1 MTTCNIIVADT
12 GPLKTLAYAD
22 SLNLLLIPGI
32 PVYVTDMVIE
42 ELKNGSEFTGN
53 AKALMFINAHLNKEI
68 LEIKTDVPRTAA
80 VMRSVNVD
88 PGDESIRRV
97 IKAYYESPEGEDEY
111 ALLVSEDR
119 AFMLSADKSGSTY
132 LMTTR
137 PFLLELEKR
146 GHIDDAEQLMIES
159 EANAIAAGEGP
170 GRGQLKRKKEID
182 RPPARNNTVKPF

>member
-22 SLNLLLIPGI
+22 SLELLLTPGI

-42 ELKNGSEFTGN
+42 ELKNGYEFIGN
-53 AKALMFINAHLNKEI
+53 VKALMFIKAHLDKEI
-68 LEIKTDVPRTAA
+68 LAIKTDVPQSAA
-80 VMRSVNVD
+80 IMRSINVD

-97 IKAYYESPEGEDEY
+97 IKTYYESSDDNEY

-137 PFLLELEKR
+137 PFLLELESR
-146 GHIDDAEQLMIES
+146 GHITDAEGLMIKS
-159 EANAIAAGEGP
+159 ETNAIAAGEGP
-170 GRGQLKRKKEID
+170 GRGQLNRKKEVN
-182 RPPARNNTVKPF
+182 RPPARNKTVKPF